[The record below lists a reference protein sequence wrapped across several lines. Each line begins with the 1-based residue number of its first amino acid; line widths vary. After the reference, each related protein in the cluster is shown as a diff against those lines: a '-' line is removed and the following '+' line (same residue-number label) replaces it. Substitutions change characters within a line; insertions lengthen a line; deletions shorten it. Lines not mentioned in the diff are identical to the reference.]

1 MTDLLL
7 AVVVEMRDG
16 AVAAGQRY
24 EDAVLG
30 LLGRHGGVLERRVR
44 GLDGGTEVQII
55 RFAAPAGLEAF
66 MADPDR
72 LALRAA
78 VGDGAPAARVVEVRD
93 VHAAG

>member
-24 EDAVLG
+24 EDEVLG
-30 LLGRHGGVLERRVR
+30 LLGRHGGTLERRLR
-44 GLDGGTEVQII
+44 SGDGATEVQLI
-55 RFAAPAGLEAF
+55 RFGAAAGLEDF
-66 MADPDR
+66 LADPDR

-78 VGDGAPAARVVEVRD
+78 VGEDAPAARVVEVRD
-93 VHAAG
+93 V

>member
-16 AVAAGQRY
+16 AVADGQEY

-44 GLDGGTEVQII
+44 SVDGVTEVQLI
-55 RFAAPAGLEAF
+55 RFAARAGLEAF

-72 LALRAA
+72 LARRGA

-93 VHAAG
+93 VGTAG